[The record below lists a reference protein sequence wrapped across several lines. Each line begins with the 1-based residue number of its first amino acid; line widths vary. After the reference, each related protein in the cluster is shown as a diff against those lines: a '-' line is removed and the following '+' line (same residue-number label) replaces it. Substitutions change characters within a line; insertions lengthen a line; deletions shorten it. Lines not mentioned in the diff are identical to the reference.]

1 MEGDGDG
8 DGDGVR
14 NVNCTETPRME
25 NFGSVLWARLL
36 YLGGPNRARASFL
49 LISRVVLCNENCSA
63 SVFRYLGNVGSQA
76 GWRR

>member
-14 NVNCTETPRME
+14 NANCTETPRME

-36 YLGGPNRARASFL
+36 YLGGENSARASFL
-49 LISRVVLCNENCSA
+49 LIS
-63 SVFRYLGNVGSQA
+63 
-76 GWRR
+76 

>member
-1 MEGDGDG
+1 MEGDG

-36 YLGGPNRARASFL
+36 YLGGENRARASFL
-49 LISRVVLCNENCSA
+49 LISRLVLCNRNCFAFSF
-63 SVFRYLGNVGSQA
+63 SYPGNVGSQV
-76 GWRR
+76 GWHR